1 MKLRLNKLQDAC
13 KMLAESGAELGSDF
27 VASQKDYNSLKKYME
42 DLEGSYRRTQQ
53 TTLEEEHVK
62 SLGRQPSQLII
73 LDEDS
78 PPPSPIVPRP
88 VVEATTELQGT
99 RVLEMD
105 EKKLSEREFSGDSN
119 SSEGEEDRPRPAKVA
134 RVTSLTKAI
143 VPPSGG
149 VPVSTRRMWTPE
161 ETRCLQEGLSKVG
174 LQWEKIKV
182 MYPEVLKFRSGK
194 DLRYKWRNLRRSGV
208 VRRNKY

>member
-1 MKLRLNKLQDAC
+1 M
-13 KMLAESGAELGSDF
+13 
-27 VASQKDYNSLKKYME
+27 ASQKDYKSFKKYVE

-62 SLGRQPSQLII
+62 SLGRQSSQLTEVII

-105 EKKLSEREFSGDSN
+105 EKKFSEREFSGD

-134 RVTSLTKAI
+134 RVTP

-149 VPVSTRRMWTPE
+149 DPGSMRRKWTHE
-161 ETRCLQEGLSKVG
+161 ETRCLEEGFSKVG
-174 LQWEKIKV
+174 RQWEKIKA
-182 MYPEVLKFRSGK
+182 MYPEVLEFRSGTDLK
-194 DLRYKWRNLRRSGV
+194 DKWRNM
-208 VRRNKY
+208 NK